1 MHHTDN
7 RTIIVGHSTQPIPI
21 SFFITKEDLDL
32 IIEEK
37 WRKRDEFATFIAAID
52 KLIGPKDRNILL
64 YQGNGFINVYKTLFL
79 KHYVL
84 WLKELL

>member
-1 MHHTDN
+1 MHRTDD
-7 RTIIVGHSTQPIPI
+7 RTRIFGHSAQHIPVRV
-21 SFFITKEDLDL
+21 FIMKEDLDL

-52 KLIGPKDRNILL
+52 KLIGPKDRNIVL

>member
-7 RTIIVGHSTQPIPI
+7 RTIIVGHSTQTIPI

-52 KLIGPKDRNILL
+52 KLIGPKDRNIAL
-64 YQGNGFINVYKTLFL
+64 
-79 KHYVL
+79 
-84 WLKELL
+84 